1 MKIPQVYDF
10 RLDDIGEDVLHQA
23 RLTVADH
30 SESTEDARLIMM
42 ALGLIQKGESDVA
55 GPDSRE

>member
-1 MKIPQVYDF
+1 MAMKIPQVYDF

-30 SESTEDARLIMM
+30 SESTEDARIIMM
-42 ALGLIQKGESDVA
+42 ALGLIQKGERD
-55 GPDSRE
+55 G